1 MRYYSGRDV
10 IFFLLALILA
20 GSGQNTKEQKEMW
33 QNTFGNVGGKKV
45 FLFTLKNASDME
57 TVITNYGGIIVSL
70 KVPDR
75 QGVIDD
81 VTLGFDSLQSYVD
94 KHPYFGALVG
104 RYANRINKGTFSLNG
119 KTHQLSVNNG
129 RNSLHGGVSGFDK
142 AVWDVIENECIPGRK
157 LVLFY
162 LSKDGEEGYPGNLS
176 VKVTFTISDSNALD
190 IFYSASTDQTTVLNL
205 TSHPYFNL
213 AGAGNGDIL
222 GHELMIN
229 ADRFTPLNE
238 YNVPTGEIK
247 RVENTPFDFRH
258 PKAIGERIGQND
270 PQLVYGKGYDHNWVL
285 NKKDKEFSFAARV
298 TDQKTGRILEVWTT
312 EPGVQFYS
320 GNYLDGRYIGKGMCS
335 YNHRSGFCLETQ
347 HFPDSPNQPAFP
359 STVLVPGKQF
369 ESHTRFL
376 FSYTK

>member
-1 MRYYSGRDV
+1 
-10 IFFLLALILA
+10 
-20 GSGQNTKEQKEMW
+20 MW
-33 QNTFGNVGGKKV
+33 QSTFGNVGGKKV
-45 FLFTLKNASDME
+45 FLFTLKNSSGME
-57 TVITNYGGIIVSL
+57 TVITNFGGIIVSL

-75 QGVIDD
+75 HGVIDD

-129 RNSLHGGVSGFDK
+129 GNSLHGGVSGFDK

-213 AGAGNGDIL
+213 SGAGSGDIL
-222 GHELMIN
+222 GHELIIN

-238 YNVPTGEIK
+238 YNVPTGEII
-247 RVENTPFDFRH
+247 RVENTPFDFRN
-258 PKAIGERIGQND
+258 PKAIGERIAQND
-270 PQLVYGKGYDHNWVL
+270 PQLVYGKGYDHNWAL
-285 NKKDKEFSFAARV
+285 NKKEKEFSFAARV
-298 TDQKTGRILEVWTT
+298 TEQRTGRILEIWTT
-312 EPGVQFYS
+312 EPGIQFYS
-320 GNYLDGRYIGKGMCS
+320 GNFLDGRFIGKGMRT
-335 YNHRSGFCLETQ
+335 YNHRTGFCLETQ

-359 STVLVPGKQF
+359 STVLEPGKQF
-369 ESHTRFL
+369 ESQTRFL
-376 FSYTK
+376 FSNTK

>member
-1 MRYYSGRDV
+1 
-10 IFFLLALILA
+10 
-20 GSGQNTKEQKEMW
+20 MW
-33 QNTFGNVGGKKV
+33 QSTFGNVGGKEV
-45 FLFTLKNASDME
+45 FLFTLKNASGME
-57 TVITNYGGIIVSL
+57 TVITNFGGIIVSL

-94 KHPYFGALVG
+94 KHPYFGAIVG

-129 RNSLHGGVSGFDK
+129 KNSLHGGVRGFDK

-176 VKVTFTISDSNALD
+176 VTVTYTLSDSNALD
-190 IFYSASTDQTTVLNL
+190 IFYSASTDQATVLNL

-213 AGAGNGDIL
+213 AGAGKGDIL

-258 PKAIGERIGQND
+258 SKAIGESIGLND

-285 NKKDKEFSFAARV
+285 NKKEKEFSFAARV
-298 TDQKTGRILEVWTT
+298 VEQKTGRILEIWTT
-312 EPGVQFYS
+312 EPGIQFYS
-320 GNYLDGRYIGKGMCS
+320 GNFLDGRYIGKGMCM
-335 YNHRSGFCLETQ
+335 YNHRTGFCLETQ
-347 HFPDSPNQPAFP
+347 HFPDSPNQAAFP

-369 ESHTRFL
+369 ESQTRFL
-376 FSYTK
+376 FSFTQ